1 MKLNKL
7 LILLSALFVLSSC
20 DPVITDPTDSPTD
33 TISDPIDGD
42 DDEEL
47 EGIVI
52 PDDITI
58 RYHRDDSA
66 YANLRYWIW
75 AGGKPGVE
83 LAPDGIDD
91 FGMHITLHPKADFPK
106 HTTFYF
112 IIKVQATWAGQ
123 STDTEI
129 KYEDFHP
136 TKVGDKNVLEVWSI
150 PGSGGMI
157 EVYSQRSDAEGDRI
171 YEAYLNTD
179 WMSIHVDTVGL
190 ETPVVTNYVLYG
202 FTKLY
207 FDYDKILQYT
217 IRENFRVTIGS
228 PGTDSFDIPLPSVAQ
243 PHINYYL
250 EATFQSAPS
259 KVRGRNV
266 SFEKIYETNLFKTQY
281 TYDGNDLGPKYTS
294 DYTEFRI
301 WAPTA
306 SKVVLKL
313 YYAGTPSTM
322 FDDHKPQADWYEGY
336 DMTLMSKGVYYAKV
350 MGDLHGRYYN
360 YVVTNS
366 AGANEVVDPYAKS
379 AGVNGMRGQV
389 VNFDH
394 PSVTPEGW
402 NDIPDVWDGHPVY
415 DIDKPTDLVVY
426 EVHVRD
432 LTIDETWGG
441 TPEYAGKYKGFI
453 EKGTTYTKDGVT
465 IKTGF
470 DHIEELGVN
479 AVQILPFFD
488 NDNDEVNPEFNW
500 GYNPINYNV
509 VEGGYSLDPYNGLT
523 RVKELREVVHA
534 FATNANHTRVIM
546 DVVYNHVAS
555 VAGSNLTK
563 IMPKYY
569 FRTNKDG
576 SYTND
581 SGVGNDT
588 KSEAPM
594 MRKLIVDSCLF
605 WAETYKIK
613 GFRFDL
619 MGLIDNDTMR
629 LVKDGLHALDPD
641 FVSYGE
647 GWAGGVGSPPSRANT
662 GSVYTKL
669 YPSDDSPG
677 ILGGFNDAGRNAIRG
692 GNDQGWGGP
701 PLPGYGFMQRTD
713 ADDNQKGVVEGM
725 LKGWH
730 GNVNDPFGVNPY
742 QTVNY
747 ASCHDNYT
755 LFDQL
760 NYTLGG
766 GVTEPSIYDVAAA
779 SVGVNATV
787 LMSQG
792 IAFLHGGEEI
802 FRTKTTITV
811 AENNALPEEERYIP
825 YSPDHGPEIKD
836 DEVVE
841 MYGKLVSHNSYKS
854 NDRTNSFKYDRKVDL
869 LDYYN
874 SYKAAIDA
882 RKYITRY
889 EYNEDSSGYM
899 NTWVNG
905 NTIGLYVKGAEG
917 KQDICFF
924 VTGRTTG
931 TISFENVAT
940 STNRYNS
947 LSWYKNPYSTTSGHL
962 NINEKYLALLFTL

>member
-1 MKLNKL
+1 
-7 LILLSALFVLSSC
+7 
-20 DPVITDPTDSPTD
+20 
-33 TISDPIDGD
+33 
-42 DDEEL
+42 
-47 EGIVI
+47 
-52 PDDITI
+52 
-58 RYHRDDSA
+58 
-66 YANLRYWIW
+66 
-75 AGGKPGVE
+75 
-83 LAPDGIDD
+83 
-91 FGMHITLHPKADFPK
+91 
-106 HTTFYF
+106 
-112 IIKVQATWAGQ
+112 
-123 STDTEI
+123 
-129 KYEDFHP
+129 
-136 TKVGDKNVLEVWSI
+136 
-150 PGSGGMI
+150 
-157 EVYSQRSDAEGDRI
+157 
-171 YEAYLNTD
+171 
-179 WMSIHVDTVGL
+179 
-190 ETPVVTNYVLYG
+190 
-202 FTKLY
+202 
-207 FDYDKILQYT
+207 
-217 IRENFRVTIGS
+217 
-228 PGTDSFDIPLPSVAQ
+228 
-243 PHINYYL
+243 
-250 EATFQSAPS
+250 
-259 KVRGRNV
+259 
-266 SFEKIYETNLFKTQY
+266 
-281 TYDGNDLGPKYTS
+281 
-294 DYTEFRI
+294 
-301 WAPTA
+301 
-306 SKVVLKL
+306 
-313 YYAGTPSTM
+313 
-322 FDDHKPQADWYEGY
+322 
-336 DMTLMSKGVYYAKV
+336 
-350 MGDLHGRYYN
+350 
-360 YVVTNS
+360 
-366 AGANEVVDPYAKS
+366 
-379 AGVNGMRGQV
+379 
-389 VNFDH
+389 
-394 PSVTPEGW
+394 
-402 NDIPDVWDGHPVY
+402 
-415 DIDKPTDLVVY
+415 
-426 EVHVRD
+426 
-432 LTIDETWGG
+432 
-441 TPEYAGKYKGFI
+441 
-453 EKGTTYTKDGVT
+453 
-465 IKTGF
+465 
-470 DHIEELGVN
+470 
-479 AVQILPFFD
+479 
-488 NDNDEVNPEFNW
+488 
-500 GYNPINYNV
+500 
-509 VEGGYSLDPYNGLT
+509 
-523 RVKELREVVHA
+523 
-534 FATNANHTRVIM
+534 
-546 DVVYNHVAS
+546 
-555 VAGSNLTK
+555 AGSNLTK

-669 YPSDDSPG
+669 YPSDTSPG

-882 RKYITRY
+882 RQYVSRY

-905 NTIGLYVKGAEG
+905 NTIGLYVKGAES

-947 LSWYKNPYSTTSGHL
+947 LSWYTNPYSTSSGHL